1 MMEIREIADVKEKR
15 FCLSIVIDTTG
26 SMGGFINAT
35 RDNIERIIDSIKQLE
50 TDCEI
55 PEGGIVGQVV
65 QFKDYA
71 DIMVGEQEEYIT
83 SDIARLKNKLA
94 SFKATGGAD
103 GAGCGSNCEDI
114 QGGLIR
120 ALEQMKKSP
129 FRKYNH
135 LMLIVG
141 DYPNHGDF
149 DFCKIEKNKDGEV
162 LKDVWERIYG
172 DIRRFRNIRIMFM
185 PVNVAEIVTTMK
197 RMRDALGTDIVD
209 STPANRD
216 NFVKIVT
223 QTAVNEYKRFVGIS

>member
-1 MMEIREIADVKEKR
+1 M
-15 FCLSIVIDTTG
+15 
-26 SMGGFINAT
+26 
-35 RDNIERIIDSIKQLE
+35 
-50 TDCEI
+50 
-55 PEGGIVGQVV
+55 
-65 QFKDYA
+65 
-71 DIMVGEQEEYIT
+71 
-83 SDIARLKNKLA
+83 KNKLA

>member
-1 MMEIREIADVKEKR
+1 
-15 FCLSIVIDTTG
+15 
-26 SMGGFINAT
+26 MGGFINAT

-71 DIMVGEQEEYIT
+71 DNMVGEQDEYIT
-83 SDIARLKNKLA
+83 SDFARLKNKLA

-120 ALEQMKKSP
+120 ALEQMKKPP

-149 DFCKIEKNKDGEV
+149 DFCKIDKNKDGE
-162 LKDVWERIYG
+162 LLRDVWERIYN
-172 DIRRFRNIRIMFM
+172 DIRKFRSLRIMFM

-197 RMRDALGTDIVD
+197 RMRNALGTEIVD

-223 QTAVNEYKRFVGIS
+223 QTTVNEYKRFVGIS